1 LYEEILMLHPLK
13 YLWFLGSTKF
23 LVWTVFITI
32 GPAELRQLIIGLA
45 ELRTAGYIIFRVW
58 GSWL

>member
-1 LYEEILMLHPLK
+1 MLHPLK